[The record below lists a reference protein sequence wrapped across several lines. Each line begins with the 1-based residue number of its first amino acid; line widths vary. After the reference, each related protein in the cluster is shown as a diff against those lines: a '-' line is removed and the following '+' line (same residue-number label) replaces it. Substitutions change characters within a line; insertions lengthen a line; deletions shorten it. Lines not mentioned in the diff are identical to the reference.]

1 MALKGDLAS
10 VDLAQVF
17 QMLAMNQKVGLLMI
31 QAPRAW
37 RALYFDQRGVTLYY
51 NEHTLLDRV
60 LSSMVITGALPEDAV
75 RDARDHAARTRGTV
89 VDSLLAGGYLGEEQ
103 LVQAFRTSVEEEIY
117 DLFFWRDARFEFFEG
132 AASFEGYEGVVNDE
146 FFFSTDGLIMEAARR
161 IDEWGYIRERVA
173 GPLEVFRAAGS
184 VTFDLDDDVIAVLDL
199 VDGKRNV
206 ARLIEITGLP
216 GFHVYKTLAVLLDAG
231 HIQAMPPRDLLA
243 NASECV
249 SEGRLQDAV
258 NLFEKA
264 IASGEG
270 LPAAHSLVAQAYQA
284 MQEYEL
290 AVYHLNCEAEC
301 HASQGNVKQ
310 AVSLL
315 VHATKTLPTHLA
327 ARARLVSLTVGRN
340 DLKTTE
346 FDPIAEGKNLVEL
359 FLEMGEVERV
369 KTLLEDLLR
378 TNPNDLELKKGL
390 IGVHTKAGDTRRVIE
405 LYESIAADLVRQ
417 HDPIE
422 AVKYLQKILMLD
434 RSRKDVS
441 ERIKSLY
448 EIDERGRSR
457 RRSLM
462 ALGVMLLILVAL
474 GALWYLYEQHARK
487 HYERIDVAEHLA
499 AKNYVA
505 AATVY
510 KGFIDSYPLTIVGKD
525 AEAELVR
532 IQGLQAAY
540 EAEIAA
546 KNQERQHELG
556 RRRNLY
562 RLDFERY
569 RSESTAQNLDGALAA
584 LEAVRRAV
592 ADCGDAVDLA
602 WAEQVKLEKSYV
614 ELRDYLANA
623 AALERSAREKAKDGQ
638 WQQARK
644 DLLELVRTY
653 SLTRAA
659 RGVRL
664 PVRIESRPPGAQVF
678 QNGVALM
685 VDRDGERVPATTPT
699 VLQCGPTGREEFE
712 LRLPGFESEVLPVD
726 PQAVDVLTVLLT
738 PSPERRFQFDAL
750 ATAGPA
756 VGAGYVGV
764 GLRGGKIG
772 LADVA
777 GEQRPAL
784 VLSLPG
790 LSELVGCVGF
800 STSRVVFR
808 TNEGHLACHGLP
820 DGQRLWLVEAP
831 AATTAEHDPVVQ
843 DGRVF
848 LADTNGSIVCLVL
861 ETGHEL
867 WRRNLD
873 GSIAG
878 APTLVNRT
886 LRVATKNGTVY
897 RLDAN
902 DGRPDRNAQLR
913 FDNGI
918 STGVAVLEGVLV
930 LGTGDGRLCAVHE
943 ATGKSKWELQLGR
956 APRVD
961 ELTVGQDGAVFVVGE
976 GDELLRVSVR
986 TGQVE
991 RRCKIAGERRC
1002 GLQLAG
1008 NRLFTILRRRTGVSQ
1023 HEEVLV
1029 ALSGDSLETLWEYR
1043 DEKGFV
1049 GAPAS
1054 DGAAIFVTASNGD
1067 VLRFK

>member
-37 RALYFDQRGVTLYY
+37 RALYFDPRGVTLYY

-60 LSSMVITGALPEDAV
+60 LSSMVITGAVAEESV
-75 RDARDHAARTRGTV
+75 RDARDHASRTQGTV
-89 VDSLLAGGYLGEEQ
+89 VDSLLAAGYLTEEQ
-103 LVQAFRTSVEEEIY
+103 LIGAFRSSVEEEVY

-161 IDEWGYIRERVA
+161 IDEWSYIRERVS
-173 GPLEVFRAAGS
+173 GPLEVFCSQGTVA
-184 VTFDLDDDVIAVLDL
+184 FDLDDDVIAVLDL

-216 GFHVYKTLAVLLDAG
+216 GFHVYKTMAVLLEAG
-231 HIQAMPPRDLLA
+231 HIVPMPPRALLA
-243 NASECV
+243 NAQECV

-258 NLFEKA
+258 NLFEKS
-264 IASGEG
+264 ISSGEG
-270 LPAAHSLVAQAYQA
+270 LPTAHSLVAQAYQA
-284 MQEYEL
+284 MQEFEL
-290 AVYHLNCEAEC
+290 AAYHLSCEAEY
-301 HASQGNVKQ
+301 HANEGNVKQ

-340 DLKTTE
+340 DLKTAD

-359 FLEMGEVERV
+359 FLEMGEVDRV

-390 IGVHTKAGDTRRVIE
+390 VGVYTKAGDTRRVIE

-422 AVKYLQKILMLD
+422 AVKFLQKILMLD

-457 RRSLM
+457 RRSLV
-462 ALGVMLLILVAL
+462 ALGVLLVIMIAL

-487 HYERIDVAEHLA
+487 HYERIDVAEHLG

-510 KGFIDSYPLTIVGKD
+510 KGFIESYPLTIVGKD

-532 IQGLQAAY
+532 IQGLQAAF
-540 EAEIAA
+540 EAELAA
-546 KNQERQHELG
+546 KNQERQRELD
-556 RRRNLY
+556 RRRTLY
-562 RLDFERY
+562 RLEFERY
-569 RSESTAQNLDGALAA
+569 RSESTAQNLDGALGAI
-584 LEAVRRAV
+584 ESVRKSV
-592 ADCGDAVDLA
+592 SECGDAVDLV

-623 AALERSAREKAKDGQ
+623 AALERSAREKAKEGQ

-644 DLLELVRTY
+644 DLLELVRNFN
-653 SLTRAA
+653 LTRAA
-659 RGVRL
+659 RNVRL
-664 PVRIESRPPGAQVF
+664 PLRIETRPPGAEVF
-678 QNGVALM
+678 QNGAPVT
-685 VDRDGERVPATTPT
+685 VEKDGARAPATTPV
-699 VLQCGPTGREEFE
+699 VLHFAPAGIEEFE
-712 LRLPGFESEVLPVD
+712 LRLAGFEVIQVKVD
-726 PQAVDVLTVLLT
+726 PLAADTVSALLT
-738 PSPERRFQFDAL
+738 PSPERRFQFDAV

-756 VGAGYVGV
+756 VGNGYVGV

-772 LADVA
+772 LTSTVGA
-777 GEQRPAL
+777 GRAPL
-784 VLSLPG
+784 VISLPG
-790 LSELVGCVGF
+790 LSELVGKVAF

-808 TNEGHLACHGLP
+808 TNEGHLACHDLASGE
-820 DGQRLWLVEAP
+820 RLWLVET
-831 AATTAEHDPVVQ
+831 AAASATGQDPLVQ

-848 LADTNGSIVCLVL
+848 VVDGNGNIFCLSL
-861 ETGHEL
+861 ETGRQL
-867 WRRNLD
+867 WMRGLD
-873 GSIAG
+873 GPVAG
-878 APTLVNRT
+878 ALTLVNRT
-886 LRVATKNGTVY
+886 VRVATKSGGLY

-902 DGRPDRNAQLR
+902 DGRPDRDGNPR
-913 FDNGI
+913 FDDGI
-918 STGVAVLEGVLV
+918 STGLVAIEDVLV
-930 LGTGDGRLCAVHE
+930 LGTGDGRLRAIHE
-943 ATGKSKWELQLGR
+943 ATGKLKWELPLGR

-961 ELTVGQDGAVFVVGE
+961 ELAIGPDATVFVMG
-976 GDELLRVSVR
+976 GDSTVFKVSVR
-986 TGQVE
+986 TGKVE
-991 RRCKIAGERRC
+991 RRCELVGERRSS
-1002 GLQLAG
+1002 LELAG
-1008 NRLFTILRRRTGVSQ
+1008 DRLFAIVRRRVGTS
-1023 HEEVLV
+1023 HSEEVLV
-1029 ALSGDSLETLWEYR
+1029 ALSAESLEMQWEYR

-1054 DGAAIFVTASNGD
+1054 DGSAIFVTASSGE